1 MKKSEIK
8 IGAVYRNGK
17 GRERKVIDRGDYPLY
32 TGQGDHDCILYEIVK
47 DGSKKNCSAGQRGNM
62 TATSF
67 ASWAKEEVKDV

>member
-8 IGAVYRNGK
+8 IGAVYSNGK

-32 TGQGDHDCILYEIVK
+32 TGQGDHDCILYEVVK
-47 DGSKKNCSAGQRGNM
+47 DGSKKNLSAGQRGNM

-67 ASWAKEEVKDV
+67 ANWAKKEVQDV

>member
-8 IGAVYRNGK
+8 IGAVYSNGR

-32 TGQGDHDCILYEIVK
+32 AGQGDHDCILYEIVK
-47 DGSKKNCSAGQRGNM
+47 DWSKKNLSAGQRGNM

-67 ASWAKEEVKDV
+67 ANWVKEEVEDV